1 MILKYGSIVVEER
14 LKVEVVW
21 DNLRRRLRTYEL
33 LLLLLMDVAQVCIV
47 AAKNEEMRSVACSK
61 AH

>member
-33 LLLLLMDVAQVCIV
+33 LLLLMDVAQVCIV

-61 AH
+61 AC